1 MAKRKSEVSFLETPP
16 CPFRTVDFGTVH
28 CTIST
33 DSHFSEIDPLVCQ
46 NCDVPGIISRP
57 QCRFLSLGTEIKP
70 YRGEGRLVTALACR
84 ELKIKIYS
92 IEDVCGKCPLYSP
105 VDSVAPFAG
114 AASNTSDVDFQ
125 IPDEIVQS
133 VARGILQD
141 HGVQDEQD
149 PPVRPIR
156 CWRFPEGRCLKL
168 PVYARGKITVVL
180 PQSQRNDE
188 LYREAVLPVT
198 KYLRL
203 AAYRFDAELIGDEE
217 LCGVCENSQE
227 GDCTVVSIDD
237 WSTGLLFISGVV
249 FGNGRKVV
257 YLKNKNLPAVPL
269 VDHVRSNLLTFESV
283 ADLKEQLTEV
293 LSSLTRPKVGR
304 ET

>member
-1 MAKRKSEVSFLETPP
+1 MAKPKSEVSFLETPP

-46 NCDVPGIISRP
+46 NCDVPDIISRP

-70 YRGEGRLVTALACR
+70 YRGEGKLVTALACR
-84 ELKIKIYS
+84 ELKIKIYN
-92 IEDVCGKCPLYSP
+92 IPDVCGKCPLYSP
-105 VDSVAPFAG
+105 VDHLESQMTGLGETV
-114 AASNTSDVDFQ
+114 DVDLQ
-125 IPDEIVQS
+125 IPELIVQS

-141 HGVQDEQD
+141 HGVYAEQD

-168 PVYARGKITVVL
+168 PVYARGKVTVVL
-180 PQSQRNDE
+180 PESQRNDE
-188 LYREAVLPVT
+188 LYKEAILPVT
-198 KYLRL
+198 SYLRL
-203 AAYRFDAELIGDEE
+203 AAYRFDEELLGDEE

-227 GDCTVVSIDD
+227 GDCTIVSIDD

-249 FGNGRKVV
+249 FGTGRKVV
-257 YLKNKNLPAVPL
+257 YIKNVDLPPVPL
-269 VDHVRSNLLTFESV
+269 VENLKGNLLVYDSLP
-283 ADLKEQLTEV
+283 DLKDKLTDI
-293 LSSLTRPKVGR
+293 LASMSRPKLR
-304 ET
+304 HES

>member
-1 MAKRKSEVSFLETPP
+1 MVKRKDEVSFLETPP

-46 NCDVPGIISRP
+46 NCDVPGIIRQP

-105 VDSVAPFAG
+105 VDNPEAYAGGAG
-114 AASNTSDVDFQ
+114 AAADVDLQ
-125 IPDEIVQS
+125 IPEEVVAS

-141 HGVQDEQD
+141 HGVYGEDD

-156 CWRFPEGRCLKL
+156 CWRFTEGRCLKL

-180 PQSQRNDE
+180 PESQRNDE
-188 LYREAVLPVT
+188 LYKEAILPVT
-198 KYLRL
+198 SYLKL
-203 AAYRFDAELIGDEE
+203 AAYRFDAELVSDEE

-227 GDCTVVSIDD
+227 GDCTIVSIDD

-249 FGNGRKVV
+249 FGNGRKVI
-257 YLKNKNLPAVPL
+257 YLKNSTMPQVPL
-269 VDHVRSNLLTFESV
+269 VDHVKSNLLEYESA
-283 ADLKEQLTEV
+283 ADLKSRLTDV
-293 LSSLTRPKVGR
+293 LTNLTRPAVHN
-304 ET
+304 ES